1 MPEIILQ
8 SKLPQVGTTIF
19 TIMSALAARHGALNL
34 SQGFPDFDAPLAL
47 RESLT
52 KQVMD
57 GHNQYAPMAGVPAL
71 REQIAAQLLRYRGV
85 SCDPDSEI
93 TVVPGAT
100 EAIFCAITACIHA
113 GDEVIV
119 FDPCYDS
126 YEPAITLAGGKTIH
140 IPLSPER
147 FSIDWNRVQ
156 LAISPRCR
164 MIIINSP
171 HNPSGSTLTH
181 ADLVELERLA
191 EKHNLLVVSDEVYEH
206 LVFDKAQHHSVLQLP
221 ALRARSFSI
230 YSFGKTFSV
239 TGWKTGYCVAPPGLT
254 AELRKVHQFVAFVA
268 VTPIQLAIAQFMKDE
283 PGYAGTL
290 AAFYQGKRDL
300 FCAALAGSRFKLTP
314 SAGTYFQVLDY
325 SAISSELDSRLAEH
339 WTCEH
344 KLASIPMSVFY
355 AKPPMQTQLRFCF
368 AKNDEVLLKAADIL
382 CKL

>member
-1 MPEIILQ
+1 MPEIALQ
-8 SKLPQVGTTIF
+8 SKLPQLGTNIF
-19 TIMSALAARHGALNL
+19 SIMSALATRHGALNL

-47 RESLT
+47 LESLG

-57 GHNQYAPMAGVPAL
+57 GHNQYAPMAGIPAL
-71 REQIAAQLLRYRGV
+71 REQIAAQILRYRGV
-85 SCDPDSEI
+85 SCNPETEI

-100 EAIFCAITACIHA
+100 EAIYCAITACINP

-119 FDPCYDS
+119 FDPCYDC
-126 YEPAITLAGGKTIH
+126 YEPAVTLAGGKTIH
-140 IPLSPER
+140 IPLTPES
-147 FSIDWNRVQ
+147 FSIDWNRVESN
-156 LAISPRCR
+156 ISPRCR

-181 ADLVELERLA
+181 ADLLELERLA

-206 LVFDKAQHHSVLQLP
+206 LVFDNGQHHSVLQYP
-221 ALRARSFSI
+221 ALRERSFAI

-239 TGWKTGYCVAPPGLT
+239 TGWKTGYCVAPPHLT
-254 AELRKVHQFVAFVA
+254 AEMRKVHQYVAFVA
-268 VTPIQLAIAQFMKDE
+268 VTPIQLAIAEFMGNE
-283 PGYAGTL
+283 PDYAGTL

-300 FCAALAGSRFKLTP
+300 FCTALERSRFKLTP

-325 SAISSELDSRLAEH
+325 SAISSELDTTLAEH

-344 KLASIPMSVFY
+344 KLASIPMSVFS
-355 AKPPMQTQLRFCF
+355 AEPTEQTQLRFCF